1 MKNNFLKFDLK
12 SNLISAFI
20 IAPTLAVMLISTVY
34 QMFASQSG
42 LIKSGFSLS
51 MSLLTAVAITAGL
64 VLAVVN
70 SKHIVPI
77 VYALIFGLGFVSYL
91 IIVISGTS
99 NVAEDA
105 FFEMMMLIFTLPL
118 MSFMSIPS
126 VLSVDRAPALLVIS
140 AIITAISITVAIY
153 IVIKEKREA
162 ERRKIEEAERIK
174 NAEKAKAKKSR
185 RRRGEVR

>member
-12 SNLISAFI
+12 SNLISGFI

-70 SKHIVPI
+70 GKHIVPI

-99 NVAEDA
+99 NVVEDA

-118 MSFMSIPS
+118 MSFMSIPAL
-126 VLSVDRAPALLVIS
+126 LSVDRAPALLVIS

-185 RRRGEVR
+185 RRRGEV